1 MKATIRNL
9 GLLILVVAAFG
20 GLGMAQA
27 TEPSTAKEKHVK
39 DICAE
44 QTRET
49 QSASP
54 LCQETIEMRKRPKD
68 SFNLH
73 WLKVDPSTLEADL
86 DNLMEKSDEVVL
98 VGQDSSSALAIS
110 PSGKDVAQYYDVKVL
125 HSWKGSHKVGDTLTF
140 AMPGGDLNCPTPG
153 IPHQSWVDFVT
164 IVEGGPS
171 GNGRLPWGAHIL
183 FLRQT
188 HGDETPFLPGLRLTG
203 GNGMQGMYTVPFSVH
218 DDTCEAILRED
229 IKKCSAFLETSQIPL
244 NAQYYAHDPLI
255 KKYDGVPASEFLRE
269 VQSVA
274 DSLGYATQASA
285 SK

>member
-1 MKATIRNL
+1 MKTTISNL
-9 GLLILVVAAFG
+9 GLLILVVAAVG
-20 GLGMAQA
+20 SLGMTQETAQSA
-27 TEPSTAKEKHVK
+27 AKEKHVK
-39 DICAE
+39 DIWAE
-44 QTRET
+44 QTREA

-73 WLKVDPSTLEADL
+73 ELKVDPATLEPNL
-86 DNLMEKSDEVVL
+86 ESLMEKSDEVVL
-98 VGQDSSSALAIS
+98 VGQDSASALAIS

-125 HSWKGSHKVGDTLTF
+125 RSWKGSHKVGDTLTF
-140 AMPGGDLNCPTPG
+140 AMPGGDLNCLTPG

-171 GNGRLPWGAHIL
+171 GNGSLPWGGHIL

-203 GNGMQGMYTVPFSVH
+203 GNGIQGIYTVPFSLH
-218 DDTCEAILRED
+218 DQTCVATLPED
-229 IKKCSAFLETSQIPL
+229 MKTCRAFLETSQIPV

-255 KKYDGVPASEFLRE
+255 KKYDGMPTSDFLRL

-274 DSLGYATQASA
+274 DSLGYTSSAVAT
-285 SK
+285 K